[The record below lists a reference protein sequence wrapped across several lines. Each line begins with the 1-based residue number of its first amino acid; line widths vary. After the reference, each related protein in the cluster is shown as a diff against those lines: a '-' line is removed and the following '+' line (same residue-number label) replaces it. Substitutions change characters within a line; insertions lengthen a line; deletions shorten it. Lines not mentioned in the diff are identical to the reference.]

1 MTLAGLGPLQ
11 LMVCGHSLG
20 AGVAS
25 LLSIILKP
33 TYVERKHAARQGDWL
48 TPTPLGWPYRTL
60 ALMRMCLGGGPADK
74 CLGMCSSL
82 PTP

>member
-33 TYVERKHAARQGDWL
+33 TYVEGKHAARQGDWL
-48 TPTPLGWPYRTL
+48 APTPLGWPYRIR
-60 ALMRMCLGGGPADK
+60 ALLHV
-74 CLGMCSSL
+74 
-82 PTP
+82 